1 MITIKDKIEQHD
13 LMSKLTHIRKWLI
26 KGHLVK
32 AIIQNLSNDAKNL
45 VCILDYKDKRK
56 KMRENVFSSQ
66 EHLYNNLTKELEEVG
81 KFEVKKSTGKETRFI
96 IEPKNLNKSD
106 VLKESK

>member
-1 MITIKDKIEQHD
+1 
-13 LMSKLTHIRKWLI
+13 
-26 KGHLVK
+26 
-32 AIIQNLSNDAKNL
+32 
-45 VCILDYKDKRK
+45 
-56 KMRENVFSSQ
+56 MRENVFSSQ
-66 EHLYNNLTKELEEVG
+66 EHLYNTLTKELEEVG